1 MAAIRLGSP
10 AVRKLEE
17 PLLQDSLV
25 LVSLYLTEC
34 CIRDIVRSILNPHF
48 AQYRVPRFSDMPEI
62 DMVLIDRKDLPSTG
76 AGETPIVG
84 VAPAVSNAIFS
95 VTGKRLRDMPMA
107 VGGDLTS

>member
-34 CIRDIVRSILNPHF
+34 CIRDIVRSIGSKVQQLSGS
-48 AQYRVPRFSDMPEI
+48 YSFSQESADGNH
-62 DMVLIDRKDLPSTG
+62 S
-76 AGETPIVG
+76 
-84 VAPAVSNAIFS
+84 
-95 VTGKRLRDMPMA
+95 
-107 VGGDLTS
+107 